1 MSNKEPKTTSSRS
14 SKQRLSK
21 IGNLREYVKLCA
33 ENKISQ
39 LNLPDGTVIQMSP
52 LAYYDDKSMNFA
64 PSQTEIP
71 TTKAED
77 IDTMDEDILFASAR

>member
-1 MSNKEPKTTSSRS
+1 MIAGNKL
-14 SKQRLSK
+14 Q
-21 IGNLREYVKLCA
+21 EYVDICVK
-33 ENKISQ
+33 NKISQ

-64 PSQTEIP
+64 PSQAEIP

-77 IDTMDEDILFASAR
+77 LDNMDEDILFASAR